1 MKKDSTSPASLFML
15 WTCGASLRLTV
26 WAVAPIIPIIQQDLH
41 LSGTEVGLLF
51 GVPVILFAIA
61 ATPGS
66 TLVARFGVRSTLLTG
81 LAIAALGGALRG
93 ATSDAWQLFLT
104 SIVMSSGIAIMQPA
118 LAAAVR
124 AWIPERATFGT
135 AVYTN
140 GLMIG
145 QVIPVATMLPLVLP
159 HLGSWRPALGI
170 WSIPLVGTA
179 ILVAILHPRSTPHAI
194 VGHPVRW
201 LPEWNSWLNWRIGL
215 ILGSIISTFFCINGF
230 LPAYLNGNGHPE
242 LISTALTALN
252 LGQIPTS
259 FLLLLAADKAQ
270 GRRWPYLLFGPL
282 FIVCVIGIMS
292 SASYWTVF
300 WAALVGATTGAA
312 LALGLALAPLLRR
325 HPDDVARTSAAAIA
339 ISFSFA
345 MLISFLSGAAWD
357 MAGDVYAAL
366 IPIFLGT
373 LPISILAPTL
383 ALNATELSSP
393 SGFEPASSA

>member
-1 MKKDSTSPASLFML
+1 MSGQTKVPTMKENSTSRASLFLL

-26 WAVAPIIPIIQQDLH
+26 WAVPPVISIVQQDLH

-66 TLVARFGVRSTLLTG
+66 ALIARFGVCSTLLTG
-81 LAIAALGGALRG
+81 LAIAAIGGALRG
-93 ATSDAWQLFLT
+93 VTSNAWQLYLT
-104 SIVMSSGIAIMQPA
+104 SIVMSSGIAIMQPTM
-118 LAAAVR
+118 AAAVR

-135 AVYTN
+135 AIYTN

-145 QVIPVATMLPLVLP
+145 QTIPVATMLPLVLP

-179 ILVAILHPRSTPHAI
+179 ILVAILHPCSTTRPI
-194 VGHPVRW
+194 IGHPVRW
-201 LPEWNSWLNWRIGL
+201 LPEWNSRLNWRIGL

-242 LISTALTALN
+242 LVSTALTALN
-252 LGQIPTS
+252 LSQLPTS
-259 FLLLLAADKAQ
+259 FLLLLAADKVQ

-282 FIVCVIGIMS
+282 FIACVIGIMS

-300 WAALVGATTGAA
+300 WVALVGATCGAA
-312 LALGLALAPLLRR
+312 LALGLALAPLLCR
-325 HPDDVARTSAAAIA
+325 HPADVARTSAGAFAIG
-339 ISFSFA
+339 FSFA

-357 MAGDVYAAL
+357 MAGKVDAAL

-383 ALNATELSSP
+383 ALRRT
-393 SGFEPASSA
+393 